1 MDNNVADGRPMADGL
16 PPQKH
21 GPGPGARFAPPT
33 KAADGRGTVRRLLDL
48 ARGHWRPLVGAAL
61 LSCLIAAVPVT
72 APLVIGWAAN
82 LVEAGDPIGVA
93 ALVLTALYVG
103 NALTNMAQGL
113 LMNTV
118 GQRIVL
124 DARLMLFNAMER
136 LPLSFFDRHRHGD
149 LMSRITNDVDNIS
162 STISTSLAELMVLA
176 ITIVGMLVAMVSLSL
191 PLTLIALVAVG
202 FIFWF
207 TGFLTRHT
215 RPLFLEQQRALGELN
230 AQIEEGI
237 GGLVLV
243 KVFGREARMTERFE
257 GLNASYASVATRAQI
272 WSGYLMPITG
282 VVNNLTYVGVA
293 VAGGVMAAQG
303 AVDVGLVTSFLL
315 YAKQF
320 TRPFVNIASVY
331 NTLQSALAGAERVF
345 QVVDETPEPEDTPDA
360 LPLEDPR
367 GHVVL
372 DHVTFGYDPD
382 HPVLKDVSL
391 DIPAGT
397 RVAVVGE
404 TGSGKTTLVNLL
416 ARFYDVDSGSVLID
430 GHDVR
435 DYRLDD
441 VRAAFGTVLQE
452 GTLATASVYENVAY
466 GSVARGGDGAE
477 GETSLDPET
486 KKAVERAVRAVGA
499 DGFVERLPQG
509 YDTVLDQGGAQLS
522 QGERQQLTIARAV
535 MANAPILILDE
546 ATSSVDTVTE
556 QRIRRAILDLSSD
569 RTSIVIAHR
578 LSTVRDSDLI
588 VVLDNGRIVEQGTH
602 DELVAQGGRYAAMW
616 KAQTGE

>member
-1 MDNNVADGRPMADGL
+1 MIASPSSSPLADGL
-16 PPQKH
+16 PPRRA
-21 GPGPGARFAPPT
+21 GRAPGSRFAPPA
-33 KAADGRGTVRRLLDL
+33 KASDAKGTVRRLLGL
-48 ARGHWRPLVGAAL
+48 ARGHGRALAAAAL
-61 LSCLIAAVPVT
+61 LSCVAAVVPV
-72 APLVIGWAAN
+72 AGPLVIGWAVN
-82 LVEAGDPIGVA
+82 LVEASSSVA
-93 ALVLTALYVG
+93 AALLVLAALYLG
-103 NALTNMAQGL
+103 DALVRIAQGL
-113 LMNTV
+113 LMNAV
-118 GQRIVL
+118 GQRVVL
-124 DARLMLFNAMER
+124 EARLMLFGAMER

-162 STISTSLAELMVLA
+162 STLSTSLAELMVLA
-176 ITIVGMLVAMVSLSL
+176 VTIAGMLVAMVALSV
-191 PLTLIALVAVG
+191 PLTLIALTAVV

-207 TGFLTRHT
+207 TRFLTRHT
-215 RPLFLEQQRALGELN
+215 RPLFLEQQRCLGELN
-230 AQIEEGI
+230 AQIEEGV
-237 GGLVLV
+237 GGLALV
-243 KVFGREARMTERFE
+243 KVFGREARMAERFD
-257 GLNASYASVATRAQI
+257 GLSAAYASVATRAQI

-282 VVNNLTYVGVA
+282 VVNNLVYVGVA

-320 TRPFVNIASVY
+320 VRPFVNVANVY

-345 QVVDETPEPEDTPDA
+345 QVVDEPPEPQDAPDA
-360 LPLEDPR
+360 LPLTDPH

-372 DHVTFGYDPD
+372 DHVTFGYDPAR
-382 HPVLKDVSL
+382 PVLKDLSL

-416 ARFYDVDSGSVLID
+416 ARFYDVDGGSVQID

-435 DYRLDD
+435 AYRLAD

-452 GTLATASVYENVAY
+452 GTLISASVYENVAY
-466 GSVARGGDGAE
+466 GSAASCATAA
-477 GETSLDPET
+477 GERAMDPDT
-486 KKAVERAVRAVGA
+486 KRAVERAVRAVGA

-509 YDTVLDQGGAQLS
+509 YDTVLEQEGSQLS
-522 QGERQQLTIARAV
+522 QGERQLLAIARAV
-535 MANAPILILDE
+535 MADAPILILDE
-546 ATSSVDTVTE
+546 ATSSVDTLTE
-556 QRIRRAILDLSSD
+556 QRIRRAVLELSKG
-569 RTSIVIAHR
+569 RTSVVIAHR

>member
-1 MDNNVADGRPMADGL
+1 M
-16 PPQKH
+16 
-21 GPGPGARFAPPT
+21 
-33 KAADGRGTVRRLLDL
+33 
-48 ARGHWRPLVGAAL
+48 
-61 LSCLIAAVPVT
+61 
-72 APLVIGWAAN
+72 
-82 LVEAGDPIGVA
+82 
-93 ALVLTALYVG
+93 
-103 NALTNMAQGL
+103 
-113 LMNTV
+113 
-118 GQRIVL
+118 
-124 DARLMLFNAMER
+124 
-136 LPLSFFDRHRHGD
+136 
-149 LMSRITNDVDNIS
+149 
-162 STISTSLAELMVLA
+162 
-176 ITIVGMLVAMVSLSL
+176 
-191 PLTLIALVAVG
+191 G

-207 TGFLTRHT
+207 TGFLTRRT

-230 AQIEEGI
+230 SQIEEGI

-243 KVFGREARMTERFE
+243 KAFGREARMAERFE

-282 VVNNLTYVGVA
+282 IVNNLTYVGVA
-293 VAGGVMAAQG
+293 VAGGVLAAQGAVDVASYASVATRAQIWSGYLMPITGIVNNLTYVGVAVAGGVLAAQG

-320 TRPFVNIASVY
+320 TRPFVNMASIY

-345 QVVDETPEPEDTPDA
+345 QVVDETPEPQDAPDA
-360 LPLEDPR
+360 LPLADPR

-372 DHVTFGYDPD
+372 DHVTFGYDPER
-382 HPVLKDVSL
+382 PVLKDVSL

-416 ARFYDVDSGSVLID
+416 ARFYDVDGGCVRID

-466 GSVARGGDGAE
+466 GSVARGKRGAE
-477 GETSLDPET
+477 GEGALSRET
-486 KKAVERAVRAVGA
+486 KDAVRRAVRSVGA
-499 DGFVERLPQG
+499 EGFVERLPQG

-522 QGERQQLTIARAV
+522 QGERQQLAIARAV
-535 MANAPILILDE
+535 MANAPILVLDE

-556 QRIRRAILDLSSD
+556 QRIRRAILDLSRG
-569 RTSIVIAHR
+569 RTSVVIAHS

-588 VVLDNGRIVEQGTH
+588 VVLDDGRIVEQGTH
-602 DELVAQGGRYAAMW
+602 DDLVAQGGRYAAMW